1 MSAGP
6 MTRRSLLA
14 ASAGA
19 IAGGILRPG
28 ATLALLSGPPRPTVW
43 ERRLGGLAA
52 SGARIELGRSADLV
66 GVQWAAPAGAGVWVR
81 FRSPRGGWS
90 RWVSAGAHGHGP
102 DGPSPD
108 GSMIGD
114 PVWTGGATAVQVR
127 ANRLLSGVRLHLVDV
142 SDGVGARLAATR
154 SPLAMA
160 AALPLATPVLA
171 AGPGQPPIIARR
183 AWAQGIA
190 PPRVSPGYGAVRM
203 AFVHHTENPNGYAAA
218 EVPAMLRAIYAY
230 HRFAR
235 GWNDIGYNFVVD
247 LYGRIFEA
255 RAGGIDEPVVGA
267 QAGGY
272 NLASTGVAVLGS
284 FMETPISPAA
294 RNALERL
301 LAWKLSLHGLPAMGR
316 VTVRVNP
323 AGAPFSKFPA
333 NANVS
338 LARISGHRD
347 ADSTDCPGN
356 ALYGELAT
364 IRGRVRRLAGRPARA
379 TLTLLPAAAPAASGP
394 GVPAAVGGA
403 RTLAGTL
410 ELLDGTPV
418 GGAPIAVQAR
428 RVSAKGLVVSER
440 TLAESSTD
448 PLGRW
453 SLALSVVASRA
464 GTWLRVL
471 STGAPGTC
479 VSEPL
484 YVPGTVLLSAPPPAP
499 SAPAPTP
506 PAAPPPAT

>member
-1 MSAGP
+1 
-6 MTRRSLLA
+6 
-14 ASAGA
+14 
-19 IAGGILRPG
+19 
-28 ATLALLSGPPRPTVW
+28 
-43 ERRLGGLAA
+43 
-52 SGARIELGRSADLV
+52 
-66 GVQWAAPAGAGVWVR
+66 
-81 FRSPRGGWS
+81 
-90 RWVSAGAHGHGP
+90 
-102 DGPSPD
+102 
-108 GSMIGD
+108 
-114 PVWTGGATAVQVR
+114 
-127 ANRLLSGVRLHLVDV
+127 
-142 SDGVGARLAATR
+142 
-154 SPLAMA
+154 
-160 AALPLATPVLA
+160 
-171 AGPGQPPIIARR
+171 
-183 AWAQGIA
+183 
-190 PPRVSPGYGAVRM
+190 M
-203 AFVHHTENPNGYAAA
+203 AFVHHTENPNGYVPA

-284 FMETPISPAA
+284 FIERPISPAA
-294 RNALERL
+294 RDALERL

-323 AGAPFSKFPA
+323 GGASFSKFPA
-333 NANVS
+333 NAHVS

-356 ALYGELAT
+356 ALYGEMPA
-364 IRGRVRRLAGRPARA
+364 IRARVRRLVGRPARA
-379 TLTLLPAAAPAASGP
+379 TLTLLSATAPAAGAP
-394 GVPAAVGGA
+394 GVPAAGAA

-428 RVSAKGLVVSER
+428 SVSGRGLVVSER
-440 TLAESSTD
+440 TLAQTATD

-453 SLALSVVASRA
+453 SLALSLVASRA

-471 STGAPGTC
+471 STGAPGAC

-484 YVPGTVLLSAPPPAP
+484 YLPGTVLLSAPPPAP

>member
-1 MSAGP
+1 

-14 ASAGA
+14 VTAGA
-19 IAGGILRPG
+19 VAARMLRPG
-28 ATLALLSGPPRPTVW
+28 ATFALLSAPPRPTVW
-43 ERRLGGLAA
+43 ELALGRLPAA
-52 SGARIELGRSADLV
+52 GATIELRRSADLV
-66 GVQWAAPAGAGVWVR
+66 GVEWRAPAVAGLWLR
-81 FRSPRGGWS
+81 FRSPDRAWS
-90 RWVSAGAHGHGP
+90 RWASAGDHGHGP
-102 DGPSPD
+102 DGPSRG
-108 GSMIGD
+108 GSSVGD
-114 PVWTGGATAVQVR
+114 PVWTGGATAVEVR
-127 ANRLLSGVRLHLVDV
+127 ASRPLSGARLHLVDV
-142 SDGVGARLAATR
+142 SGGVGARWAATR
-154 SPLAMA
+154 STPATAAGLAMA
-160 AALPLATPVLA
+160 TPILA
-171 AGPGQPPIIARR
+171 AGPGQPPIVARR
-183 AWAQGIA
+183 AWAQGMA
-190 PPRVSPGYGAVRM
+190 PPLLSPEYGAVRM
-203 AFVHHTENPNGYAAA
+203 AFVHHTENPNGYTPA

-247 LYGRIFEA
+247 RFGRIFEA

-272 NLASTGVAVLGS
+272 NLASTGVAILGS
-284 FMETPISPAA
+284 FMETPISAAA
-294 RNALERL
+294 RDALEWL
-301 LAWKLSLHGLPAMGR
+301 LAWKLSLHGLPATGR

-333 NANVS
+333 NAHVS

-356 ALYGELAT
+356 ALYGELPA

-379 TLTLLPAAAPAASGP
+379 TLALLPAAAPAASGP
-394 GVPAAVGGA
+394 GAPVAAGQA

-418 GGAPIAVQAR
+418 AGAPIAVQAR
-428 RVSAKGLVVSER
+428 SVSARGEVVNER
-440 TLAESSTD
+440 TIAASTTD

-453 SLALSVVASRA
+453 ALALTVVASRA

-471 STGAPGTC
+471 SAGTPRAC

-484 YVPGTVLLSAPPPAP
+484 HVPGAVLVSAPPPAP
-499 SAPAPTP
+499 PVPAPTP
-506 PAAPPPAT
+506 EAAPPPAT